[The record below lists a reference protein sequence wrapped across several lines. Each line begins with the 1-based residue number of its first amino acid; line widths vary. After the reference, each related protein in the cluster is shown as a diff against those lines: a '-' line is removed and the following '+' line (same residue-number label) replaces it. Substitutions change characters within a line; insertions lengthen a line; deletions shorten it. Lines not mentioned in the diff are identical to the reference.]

1 MSKKGIRKKCRSKTR
16 INFVLGGIFKME
28 NTLRP
33 IYQERASHPDT
44 LAVIMIERKNQ
55 RSPATDMFD
64 AALLIIVR
72 SAEVPVHM
80 KHYEFSGQKAS
91 LHIVTEKQIS
101 EWLMLGTNRRI
112 IDWVLN
118 GKVLFDRNEYLY
130 QLVERLSTFPFSE
143 RKLKIVMEYGKLIR
157 RYFEG
162 KTFFEAKQYLDAYN
176 HIVHAL
182 HHLARLEVIDQG
194 FYPEIT
200 VWNQVKQIEPQVYK
214 LYQELIDSGEPL
226 NKRLELLF
234 LASDFLIHSKA
245 DVGAAHLLSILEE
258 REYWHFSELLSH
270 EEIAYYSVDLNILLE
285 FLVEKQFVGIH
296 LIETKGKGIFHRT
309 YTFIKS
315 Y

>member
-1 MSKKGIRKKCRSKTR
+1 
-16 INFVLGGIFKME
+16 ME
-28 NTLRP
+28 NILRP

-44 LAVIMIERKNQ
+44 LAVIMVEKKDQ
-55 RSPATDMFD
+55 TSAATDMFD

-72 SAEVPVHM
+72 TAETPVHI
-80 KHYEFSGQKAS
+80 KHYEFNNQKAS
-91 LHIVTEKQIS
+91 MHIVTEKQIS
-101 EWLMLGTNRRI
+101 EWLVLGTNRRI
-112 IDWVLN
+112 IDWILN
-118 GKVLFDRNEYLY
+118 GKVLFDRNEYLSSM
-130 QLVERLSTFPFSE
+130 VETLNTFPFSE

-162 KTFFEAKQYLDAYN
+162 KAFFEAKQYLDAYN

-200 VWNQVKQIEPQVYK
+200 VWNQVRQIEPQVYK

-258 REYWHFSELLSH
+258 KDYWHFSELLAH
-270 EEIAYYSVDLNILLE
+270 PEIAYYGVDLSILLE

-296 LIETKGKGIFHRT
+296 LIETKGKGIYHRA
-309 YTFIKS
+309 YSFKKS